1 MNKYPFIR
9 ITLIFFAILSCYE
22 LYQGYSNFRTNVL
35 NKARDI
41 SDVNRAFGYWGA
53 KVGTIYAPS
62 GNVTVHENY
71 GQDSHQTT
79 KQGQNLTRINPA
91 YMMRMSSKELNTAT
105 GINFRLISNNPINP
119 ANTPRGWEKDG
130 LSSVSSGKKEFSRL
144 EYMHLFKDI
153 RFEYMTPLYINESCL
168 RCHEYANY
176 KKGEMRGAISL
187 SLPVAEEHNRQF
199 GFTLLTILAYAMV
212 TALVIRLIVLSRRE
226 LEHAWQEKLKNITDL
241 ESEMERREMSEAALI
256 HKTRSSSINEILRM
270 VAHHWRQPL
279 NNIGL
284 LIQTIQVANT
294 RQEEE
299 EAAQHAIK
307 IVKEMSET
315 IDLFTSAVKVENQV
329 RMDVKAMTFDAL
341 KLLRPEF
348 EAVGIEVYVVCTMG
362 GESREIQMTAEDNLF
377 HSCGRGRFTCD
388 NVCGFSHVYIDGE
401 ESMFKQIL
409 LIILKNS
416 YDCLIEKP
424 AGEERLITVRFVRVG
439 EYAQIEIC
447 DNGIPVDE
455 ESKPRLFEPYFSTKG
470 CGAGKG
476 IGLFTAQNLASNF
489 DGGDLFFDDT
499 YGKCFIFRFRPCGHG

>member
-9 ITLIFFAILSCYE
+9 ITLLFFAMLSCYE
-22 LYQGYSNFRTNVL
+22 LYQGFSNFRTNVL

-53 KVGTIYAPS
+53 KVGSIYAPS
-62 GNVTVHENY
+62 GRVTLKDGYEE
-71 GQDSHQTT
+71 GG
-79 KQGQNLTRINPA
+79 KQITGEGESLTRINPA
-91 YMMRMSSKELNTAT
+91 YMMRMSSQELHVNT
-105 GINFRLISNNPINP
+105 GIEFRLISDKPINP
-119 ANTPRGWEKDG
+119 DNTPKGWEKIG
-130 LSSVSSGKKEFSRL
+130 FSAIASGWKEFSKL
-144 EYMHLFKDI
+144 DYVDTFKDV
-153 RFEYMTPLYINESCL
+153 RFEYLTPLYINESCL
-168 RCHEYANY
+168 RCHEYAHY
-176 KKGEMRGAISL
+176 KKGEMRGAISV
-187 SLPVAEEHNRQF
+187 SFPVTEEHNRQF
-199 GFTLLTILAYAMV
+199 MFTLLTILAYAMV
-212 TALVIRLIVLSRRE
+212 TGLVIRMIILSRRE

-241 ESEMERREMSEAALI
+241 ELEMERREMSEAALI

-315 IDLFTSAVKVENQV
+315 IDLFTSAVKIENQV
-329 RMDVKAMTFDAL
+329 RMDVKTMTFDAL

-348 EAVGIEVYVVCTMG
+348 ESVGIEVYVVCNMG
-362 GESREIQMTAEDNLF
+362 GEKSEIQMTEEDNLF
-377 HSCGRGRFTCD
+377 HSCGQGRFTCD
-388 NVCGFSHVYIDGE
+388 DVCGFSHVYLDGE

-424 AGEERLITVRFVRVG
+424 AGEDRLITVRFIKMG

-447 DNGIPVDE
+447 DNGAPIDE
-455 ESKPRLFEPYFSTKG
+455 ESIPRLFEPYFSTKG

-489 DGGDLFFDDT
+489 DGGDLFFEDT
-499 YGKCFIFRFRPCGHG
+499 HGKCFVFRFRPCGHD

>member
-1 MNKYPFIR
+1 
-9 ITLIFFAILSCYE
+9 
-22 LYQGYSNFRTNVL
+22 
-35 NKARDI
+35 
-41 SDVNRAFGYWGA
+41 
-53 KVGTIYAPS
+53 VGTIYAPS
-62 GNVTVHENY
+62 CNVAVHENY
-71 GQDSHQTT
+71 DQDSHQTT
-79 KQGQNLTRINPA
+79 KQGQSLTRINPA

-119 ANTPRGWEKDG
+119 DNTPQGWEKDG
-130 LSSVSSGKKEFSRL
+130 LSSVASGRKEFSRL
-144 EYMHLFKDI
+144 DYIHLFKNI
-153 RFEYMTPLYINESCL
+153 RFEYMIPLFINESCL
-168 RCHEYANY
+168 RCHEYADY

-187 SLPVAEEHNRQF
+187 SLPVAEEHNRQL
-199 GFTLLTILAYAMV
+199 GFTLLTILVYAMV
-212 TALVIRLIVLSRRE
+212 TALVTRLIVLSRRE
-226 LEHAWQEKLKNITDL
+226 LEHTWQEKLKNITDL
-241 ESEMERREMSEAALI
+241 ELEMERREMSEAALI

-279 NNIGL
+279 NNVGL

-362 GESREIQMTAEDNLF
+362 GESREIQMTEEDNLF

-424 AGEERLITVRFVRVG
+424 AGEERLITVRFVRIG

-447 DNGIPVDE
+447 DNGTPVDE
-455 ESKPRLFEPYFSTKG
+455 EAKPRLFEPYFSTKG

-499 YGKCFIFRFRPCGHG
+499 YGKCFIFRFLPCGHG